1 MKIKDLLSV
10 LECESVYVQ
19 HDGFSRE
26 LDRADEL
33 MVAAYGDFIVEK
45 AIVSHTDGV
54 TMCEISVKTQFCKA
68 G

>member
-1 MKIKDLLSV
+1 MKISDLLSV
-10 LECESVYVQ
+10 LECESVLIQ

-26 LDRADEL
+26 LDRNDEL

-45 AIVSHTDGV
+45 AIISHMDGV

>member
-10 LECESVYVQ
+10 LECESVRIQ

-26 LDRADEL
+26 LERTDEL

-45 AIVSHTDGV
+45 AVISHMDGV